1 MQILILNRQQK
12 TLSWRTDQRMPKMKN
27 NIIKGCENSKIL
39 KKVTSWKYLWR
50 YMLILQLNLNSPPL
64 SHWQKHI
71 KSKKRNK
78 FNKYH
83 ERTVRS
89 ILHLNQIKPKVGKAL
104 VTYAFNYIKSLTY
117 ITAYTVKTVQ
127 NLCQAP
133 KECKRAVLIM
143 TEKWFFKFVVCM
155 FLF

>member
-1 MQILILNRQQK
+1 MEVHVDFTIKLK
-12 TLSWRTDQRMPKMKN
+12 LSP
-27 NIIKGCENSKIL
+27 L
-39 KKVTSWKYLWR
+39 
-50 YMLILQLNLNSPPL
+50 PL
-64 SHWQKHI
+64 SRWQKHI

-78 FNKYH
+78 FNMYH

-89 ILHLNQIKPKVGKAL
+89 ILHLNQIKPQVGKAL
-104 VTYAFNYIKSLTY
+104 VTYAFNYIKRLTY

-143 TEKWFFKFVVCM
+143 TEKWFFKFVVCICF
-155 FLF
+155 FLKINNINSTGFLDHKQFIIPTCSLLLQCNPPPHLLMI